1 MAELKAFTGGGQR
14 PTEAADE
21 MCTAVKR
28 AVYQFADRVPLA
40 LAIGVLEI
48 AKHEILR
55 ESENI
60 H

>member
-1 MAELKAFTGGGQR
+1 MSEVTVFQGGQR

-21 MCTAVKR
+21 MCEAVKA

-48 AKHEILR
+48 AKFDILD
-55 ESENI
+55 EAKDKL
-60 H
+60 